1 MFNRH
6 PQEPTPT
13 VAEVTAP
20 SLTAEVA
27 TAPAET
33 VTTAPAARVPMTS
46 SEYLQA
52 RHTLIAEGRLTADLD
67 AFVRAA
73 SARADLSAIVAAERA
88 VAPFKVEP
96 GISADPLRHGRDRGD
111 INRTRRTPEE
121 TEMDRRRKADATAR
135 SLALLKHD
143 KARGV
148 GYSATGATS
157 ELDALEAAR

>member
-1 MFNRH
+1 MFKRTI
-6 PQEPTPT
+6 PEPAAIAAAVTDLTLPAEP
-13 VAEVTAP
+13 AEVVAP
-20 SLTAEVA
+20 
-27 TAPAET
+27 
-33 VTTAPAARVPMTS
+33 RVPMTS

-67 AFVRAA
+67 AFTRAA

-88 VAPFKVEP
+88 VAPF
-96 GISADPLRHGRDRGD
+96 IAASFADPLRFTHTDRGD
-111 INRTRRTPEE
+111 ILARRQDIPE

>member
-1 MFNRH
+1 MFKRTI
-6 PQEPTPT
+6 PEPAAIAAAVTDLTLPAEP
-13 VAEVTAP
+13 AEVVAP
-20 SLTAEVA
+20 
-27 TAPAET
+27 
-33 VTTAPAARVPMTS
+33 RVPMTS